1 MFFMDKWE
9 HCFSYLSQTS
19 GCTVVLAKYLF
30 GAFCIYSVT
39 FYSVDQTKERIYE
52 VLIRDR
58 KADISITLRNSLFYF
73 VEIFHLLPH
82 LRRMFLSRKFYNNI
96 TNKYIWYFT
105 VIIDKHFSKNWDI
118 FINMTC
124 LFSLSI
130 QSISLYWFFIIYC
143 FSWLLSFY
151 IDIVHD
157 LFPWLLFDR
166 R

>member
-1 MFFMDKWE
+1 MHPVSHIILDRRSQNTSKQTMFFMDKWE

-96 TNKYIWYFT
+96 TNTF
-105 VIIDKHFSKNWDI
+105 DI
-118 FINMTC
+118 SLLSLINI
-124 LFSLSI
+124 LVRIEIYLSI
-130 QSISLYWFFIIYC
+130 
-143 FSWLLSFY
+143 
-151 IDIVHD
+151 
-157 LFPWLLFDR
+157 
-166 R
+166 